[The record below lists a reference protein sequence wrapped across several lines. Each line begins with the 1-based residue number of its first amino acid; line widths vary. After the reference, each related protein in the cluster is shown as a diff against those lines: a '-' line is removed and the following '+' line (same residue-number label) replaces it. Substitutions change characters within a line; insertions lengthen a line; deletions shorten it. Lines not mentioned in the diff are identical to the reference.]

1 MLDRTT
7 KLLLF
12 ALVLALWGL
21 LLRPVFTPAPAHAQN
36 SVLDGAVATDGVIY
50 TPGGIYLTPGDGN
63 LFKFDLN
70 LNLQARAL
78 KGFDTNGRATY
89 TRFQ

>member
-12 ALVLALWGL
+12 AVALALWGL
-21 LLRPVFTPAPAHAQN
+21 LLRPAFAPAPARAQ
-36 SVLDGAVATDGVIY
+36 STATDGTAATDGVIY
-50 TPGGIYLTPGDGN
+50 SPGGIFFSPGDGN
-63 LFKFDLN
+63 LYKFDLN
-70 LNLQARAL
+70 LNLQARAV

>member
-12 ALVLALWGL
+12 AVALALWGL
-21 LLRPVFTPAPAHAQN
+21 LLRPALNPAPARAQ
-36 SVLDGAVATDGVIY
+36 STATDGTAATDGVIY
-50 TPGGIYLTPGDGN
+50 TPNGIIFSPGDGN
-63 LFKFDLN
+63 LYKFDLN
-70 LNLQARAL
+70 LNQQARAL